1 MSAQSYPSLLSLS
14 LAVPERP
21 PAARLVALSFTLH
34 LCLLALMLSVPISA
48 TSEPSLD
55 SYHVA
60 LVSMPILVETIQ
72 PRPKLPIE
80 APNPPPIEQAPQ
92 EPKALPPALKSPSLP
107 AARPERP
114 APVVQRI
121 APIPAVEVPKRK
133 TVPQPDVSVAAGP
146 TLPTLPKVQ
155 AVEVPTRRRIPQRSE
170 PVAGRP
176 HAPSAAP
183 LPVVPPLRE
192 TYEAKQRFTNQLREA
207 FHGIERPPEV
217 PELGRPKPTMPTAPL
232 RRSSAQKLQV
242 GKVLDKLP
250 EVPALPS
257 VSDTTAPRKQ
267 GSQPRRRVAT
277 KLAERLQDIGKPKPE
292 QQSSLEVALASKAA
306 LLERPLTAIQVPGA
320 DSTLQRY
327 LALVQS
333 KIRALWV
340 APPVDV
346 TGRSF
351 QVVIRFRLHRN
362 GSISNVVVEETSGN
376 GYYDDAGK
384 RAVQA
389 ADPLPEF
396 PGSMSESTLDAH
408 FSFTVAGQ
416 AG

>member
-1 MSAQSYPSLLSLS
+1 MSVQSYPSLLSLS
-14 LAVPERP
+14 LARPKRP
-21 PAARLVALSFTLH
+21 PAARLLAVSFSLH
-34 LCLLALMLSVPISA
+34 LCLLALMLSVRISA
-48 TSEPSLD
+48 TRELSLD

-60 LVSMPILVETIQ
+60 LVSMPIPVETIQ

-92 EPKALPPALKSPSLP
+92 EPKALPPVLKSPSLP

-133 TVPQPDVSVAAGP
+133 TVPQPDVPVAAGP

-155 AVEVPTRRRIPQRSE
+155 VVEVPKRRRIPQRSE

-183 LPVVPPLRE
+183 LPVVPLLQQ
-192 TYEAKQRFTNQLREA
+192 TYEAKKRFTHQLREA

-217 PELGRPKPTMPTAPL
+217 PELNRPKPTAPL
-232 RRSSAQKLQV
+232 RRSRAQKLQV
-242 GKVLDKLP
+242 GKVLEKLP

-277 KLAERLQDIGKPKPE
+277 N
-292 QQSSLEVALASKAA
+292 KAA

>member
-60 LVSMPILVETIQ
+60 LVSMPIPVETIQ

-92 EPKALPPALKSPSLP
+92 EPKALPPVLKSPSLP

-114 APVVQRI
+114 APVVQPI
-121 APIPAVEVPKRK
+121 APIPAVEVPKRN
-133 TVPQPDVSVAAGP
+133 TVPQPDVPVAAGT
-146 TLPTLPKVQ
+146 TLPTLPKMQ
-155 AVEVPTRRRIPQRSE
+155 AVEVPKRRKIPQRSE

-217 PELGRPKPTMPTAPL
+217 PELNRPKPTMPTAPL

-242 GKVLDKLP
+242 GKVLEKLP

-277 KLAERLQDIGKPKPE
+277 N
-292 QQSSLEVALASKAA
+292 KAA

-320 DSTLQRY
+320 DSTLKRY

>member
-1 MSAQSYPSLLSLS
+1 MSVQSYPSLLSLS
-14 LAVPERP
+14 LARPKRP
-21 PAARLVALSFTLH
+21 PAARLLAVSFSLH
-34 LCLLALMLSVPISA
+34 LCLLALMLSVRISA
-48 TSEPSLD
+48 TRELSLD

-60 LVSMPILVETIQ
+60 LVSMPIPVETIQ

-80 APNPPPIEQAPQ
+80 APNPPPIEQAPPVPSTTQSPDQSKQPSPSAAAQ
-92 EPKALPPALKSPSLP
+92 EKPKALPPVLKSPSLP

-133 TVPQPDVSVAAGP
+133 TVPQPDVPVAAGP

-155 AVEVPTRRRIPQRSE
+155 VVEVPKRRRIPQRSE

-183 LPVVPPLRE
+183 LPVVPLLRE
-192 TYEAKQRFTNQLREA
+192 TYEAKKRFTHQLREA

-217 PELGRPKPTMPTAPL
+217 PELNRPKPTAPL
-232 RRSSAQKLQV
+232 RRSRAQKLQV
-242 GKVLDKLP
+242 GKVLEKLP

-277 KLAERLQDIGKPKPE
+277 N
-292 QQSSLEVALASKAA
+292 KAA
-306 LLERPLTAIQVPGA
+306 LLEQPLTAIQVPGA

>member
-21 PAARLVALSFTLH
+21 LAARLVALSFTLH

-72 PRPKLPIE
+72 PQ
-80 APNPPPIEQAPQ
+80 APPLVVEPPPT
-92 EPKALPPALKSPSLP
+92 PP
-107 AARPERP
+107 ARPERP
-114 APVVQRI
+114 APVVR
-121 APIPAVEVPKRK
+121 PIVPIEAVAVPKRE

-146 TLPTLPKVQ
+146 TLPTLPTVR

-217 PELGRPKPTMPTAPL
+217 PELGRPKPTMPTA
-232 RRSSAQKLQV
+232 K
-242 GKVLDKLP
+242 KLP

-362 GSISNVVVEETSGN
+362 GSISNVVVEEPSGN

-389 ADPLPEF
+389 ADPLPAF
-396 PGSMSESTLDAH
+396 PESMSESALDAH
-408 FSFTVAGQ
+408 FSFTVDGQ
-416 AG
+416 VG

>member
-1 MSAQSYPSLLSLS
+1 MSVQSYPSLLSLS

-72 PRPKLPIE
+72 PQ
-80 APNPPPIEQAPQ
+80 APPLVVEPPPI
-92 EPKALPPALKSPSLP
+92 PP
-107 AARPERP
+107 ARPERP
-114 APVVQRI
+114 APVVRPI
-121 APIPAVEVPKRK
+121 APIEAVAVPKRE

-155 AVEVPTRRRIPQRSE
+155 VVEVPKRRRIPQRSE

-183 LPVVPPLRE
+183 LPVVPLLRE
-192 TYEAKQRFTNQLREA
+192 TYEAKKRFTHQLREA

-217 PELGRPKPTMPTAPL
+217 PELNRPMPTAPL
-232 RRSSAQKLQV
+232 RRSGAQKLQV
-242 GKVLDKLP
+242 GKVLEKLP

-277 KLAERLQDIGKPKPE
+277 N
-292 QQSSLEVALASKAA
+292 KAT

>member
-1 MSAQSYPSLLSLS
+1 MSAQSYPSLLLLS

-72 PRPKLPIE
+72 P
-80 APNPPPIEQAPQ
+80 QAPPLVV
-92 EPKALPPALKSPSLP
+92 EPSPTPP
-107 AARPERP
+107 ARPERP
-114 APVVQRI
+114 APVVR
-121 APIPAVEVPKRK
+121 PIVPIEAVAVPKRE
-133 TVPQPDVSVAAGP
+133 TVPQPDVPVAAGP
-146 TLPTLPKVQ
+146 TLPTLPK
-155 AVEVPTRRRIPQRSE
+155 VEVPTRRRIPQRSE

>member
-1 MSAQSYPSLLSLS
+1 MSVQSYPSLLSLS
-14 LAVPERP
+14 LARPKRP
-21 PAARLVALSFTLH
+21 PAARLLAVSFSLH
-34 LCLLALMLSVPISA
+34 LCLLALMLSVRISA
-48 TSEPSLD
+48 TRELSLD

-60 LVSMPILVETIQ
+60 LVSMPIPVETIQ

-133 TVPQPDVSVAAGP
+133 TVPQPDVPVAAGP

-155 AVEVPTRRRIPQRSE
+155 VVEVPKRRRIPQRSE

-183 LPVVPPLRE
+183 LPVVPLLRE
-192 TYEAKQRFTNQLREA
+192 TYEAKKRFTHQLREA

-217 PELGRPKPTMPTAPL
+217 PELNRPKPTAPL
-232 RRSSAQKLQV
+232 RRSRAQKLQV
-242 GKVLDKLP
+242 GKVLEKLP

-277 KLAERLQDIGKPKPE
+277 N
-292 QQSSLEVALASKAA
+292 KAA
-306 LLERPLTAIQVPGA
+306 LLEQPLTAIQVPGA

>member
-1 MSAQSYPSLLSLS
+1 MSVQSYPSLLSLS
-14 LAVPERP
+14 LARPKRP
-21 PAARLVALSFTLH
+21 PAARLLAVSFSLH
-34 LCLLALMLSVPISA
+34 LCLLALMLSVRISA
-48 TSEPSLD
+48 TRELSLD

-60 LVSMPILVETIQ
+60 LVSMPIPVETIQ

-92 EPKALPPALKSPSLP
+92 EPKALPPVLKSPSLP

-133 TVPQPDVSVAAGP
+133 TVPQPDVPVAAGP

-155 AVEVPTRRRIPQRSE
+155 VVEVPKRRRIPQRSE

-183 LPVVPPLRE
+183 LPVVPLLRE
-192 TYEAKQRFTNQLREA
+192 TYEAKKRFTHQLREA

-217 PELGRPKPTMPTAPL
+217 PELNRPKPTAPL
-232 RRSSAQKLQV
+232 RRSRAQKLQV
-242 GKVLDKLP
+242 GKVLEKLP

-277 KLAERLQDIGKPKPE
+277 N
-292 QQSSLEVALASKAA
+292 KAA
-306 LLERPLTAIQVPGA
+306 LLEQPLTAIQVPGA

>member
-1 MSAQSYPSLLSLS
+1 MSVQSYPSLLSLS
-14 LAVPERP
+14 LARPKRP
-21 PAARLVALSFTLH
+21 PAARLLAVSFSLH
-34 LCLLALMLSVPISA
+34 LCLLALMLSVRISA
-48 TSEPSLD
+48 TRELSLD

-60 LVSMPILVETIQ
+60 LVSMPIPVETIQ

-92 EPKALPPALKSPSLP
+92 EPKALPPVLKSPSLP

-133 TVPQPDVSVAAGP
+133 TVPQPDVPVAAGP

-155 AVEVPTRRRIPQRSE
+155 VVEVPKRRRIPQRSE

-183 LPVVPPLRE
+183 LPVVPLLRE
-192 TYEAKQRFTNQLREA
+192 TYEAKKRFTHQLREA

-217 PELGRPKPTMPTAPL
+217 PELNRPKPTMPTAPL
-232 RRSSAQKLQV
+232 RRSGAQKLQV
-242 GKVLDKLP
+242 GKVLEKLP

-257 VSDTTAPRKQ
+257 VSDTAAPRKQ

-277 KLAERLQDIGKPKPE
+277 N
-292 QQSSLEVALASKAA
+292 KAA
-306 LLERPLTAIQVPGA
+306 LLEQPLTAIQVPGA

>member
-1 MSAQSYPSLLSLS
+1 MSVQSYPSLLSLS
-14 LAVPERP
+14 LARPKRP
-21 PAARLVALSFTLH
+21 PAARLLAVSFSLH
-34 LCLLALMLSVPISA
+34 LCLLALMLSVRISA
-48 TSEPSLD
+48 TRELSLD

-60 LVSMPILVETIQ
+60 LVSMPIPVETIQ

-80 APNPPPIEQAPQ
+80 APNPRPIEQAPQ
-92 EPKALPPALKSPSLP
+92 EPKALPPVLKSPSLP

-133 TVPQPDVSVAAGP
+133 TVPQPDVPVAAGP

-155 AVEVPTRRRIPQRSE
+155 VVEVPKRRRIPQRSE

-183 LPVVPPLRE
+183 LPVVPLLQQ
-192 TYEAKQRFTNQLREA
+192 TYEAKKRFTHQLREA

-217 PELGRPKPTMPTAPL
+217 PELNRPKPTAPL
-232 RRSSAQKLQV
+232 RRSRAQKLQV
-242 GKVLDKLP
+242 GKVLEKLP

-277 KLAERLQDIGKPKPE
+277 N
-292 QQSSLEVALASKAA
+292 KAA

>member
-1 MSAQSYPSLLSLS
+1 MSVQSYPSLLSFS
-14 LAVPERP
+14 LAGPERP
-21 PAARLVALSFTLH
+21 PAARLLAVSFSLH
-34 LCLLALMLSVPISA
+34 LCLLALMLSVRISA
-48 TSEPSLD
+48 SRELSLD

-60 LVSMPILVETIQ
+60 LVSMPIPVETIQ

-92 EPKALPPALKSPSLP
+92 EPKALPPVLKSPSLP

-114 APVVQRI
+114 APVVQPI
-121 APIPAVEVPKRK
+121 APIPAVEVPKRN
-133 TVPQPDVSVAAGP
+133 TVPQPDVPVAAGT
-146 TLPTLPKVQ
+146 TLPTLPKMQ
-155 AVEVPTRRRIPQRSE
+155 AVEVPKRRKIPQRSE

-183 LPVVPPLRE
+183 LPVVPLLQQ
-192 TYEAKQRFTNQLREA
+192 TYEAKKRFTNQLREA

-217 PELGRPKPTMPTAPL
+217 PELNRPKPTMPTAPL

-242 GKVLDKLP
+242 GKVLEKLP

-277 KLAERLQDIGKPKPE
+277 K
-292 QQSSLEVALASKAA
+292 KAA

-320 DSTLQRY
+320 DSTLKRY

-396 PGSMSESTLDAH
+396 PESMSESALDAH

>member
-14 LAVPERP
+14 LARPERP
-21 PAARLVALSFTLH
+21 PVARLVALSFTLH

-48 TSEPSLD
+48 TSELSLD

-60 LVSMPILVETIQ
+60 LVSMPIPVETIQ
-72 PRPKLPIE
+72 PK
-80 APNPPPIEQAPQ
+80 APPPVL
-92 EPKALPPALKSPSLP
+92 EPPPTPP
-107 AARPERP
+107 ARPERP
-114 APVVQRI
+114 APVVP
-121 APIPAVEVPKRK
+121 PIVPIEAVAVPKRE
-133 TVPQPDVSVAAGP
+133 TVPQPDVPVAAGS
-146 TLPTLPKVQ
+146 TLPTLPTVQ

-183 LPVVPPLRE
+183 LPVVPPLQE
-192 TYEAKQRFTNQLREA
+192 TYEAKKRFTNQLREA
-207 FHGIERPPEV
+207 FQGIERPPEV
-217 PELGRPKPTMPTAPL
+217 PELNRPKPTMPTAPL

-242 GKVLDKLP
+242 GKVLEKLP

-277 KLAERLQDIGKPKPE
+277 KLAERLQDLGKPKPE
-292 QQSSLEVALASKAA
+292 QQSSLEVAVASKAA

-320 DSTLQRY
+320 DSTLRRY

-362 GSISNVVVEETSGN
+362 GSISKVVVEETSGN

-396 PGSMSESTLDAH
+396 PGSMSEPTLDAH